1 MLNDGLI
8 ELAAHRFALL
18 ADPTR
23 LRILR
28 ALVDSGELNVGALAE
43 AAQTSHFN
51 TSQHLSRLAAAG
63 LVARRRE
70 GSSAFYRSID
80 PTLPVLCEL
89 VCGSLR
95 DQAAAIASGD

>member
-1 MLNDGLI
+1 MINDALL
-8 ELAAHRFALL
+8 EQVARRFALL

-28 ALVDSGELNVGALAE
+28 ALVDIGEMNVGALAD
-43 AAQTSHFN
+43 AAKTSRFN
-51 TSQHLSRLAAAG
+51 VSQHLSRLAAAG

-70 GSSAFYRSID
+70 GSSAYYRTVD

-89 VCGSLR
+89 VCNSLR
-95 DQAAAIASGD
+95 DQAAAISPAA